1 MLLSP
6 HRLQQMFS
14 NNSVSEE
21 PQAKPLW
28 RSRAEQN
35 LQNTSTKLVWPERP
49 GYSPCEMTSASG
61 STAMKFKTI
70 S

>member
-14 NNSVSEE
+14 NNSTSEE

-28 RSRAEQN
+28 RRTAEQN
-35 LQNTSTKLVWPERP
+35 LQNTLTEQV
-49 GYSPCEMTSASG
+49 Y
-61 STAMKFKTI
+61 I
-70 S
+70 